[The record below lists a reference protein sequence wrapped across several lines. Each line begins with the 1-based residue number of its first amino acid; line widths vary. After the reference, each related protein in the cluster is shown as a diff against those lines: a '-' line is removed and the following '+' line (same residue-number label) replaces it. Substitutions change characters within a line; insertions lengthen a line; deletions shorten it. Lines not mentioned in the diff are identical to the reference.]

1 MIPIP
6 EGDLPRPAEE
16 VALIRVEAEMEGGSA
31 TSLVVPTCSQ
41 IRHLV
46 GALLVSGE
54 IQEGSHAYTIVEQLH
69 VTTIVG

>member
-46 GALLVSGE
+46 GALLGTREKGVDAKRSSLG
-54 IQEGSHAYTIVEQLH
+54 TI
-69 VTTIVG
+69 TIESN